1 MQLKTNA
8 PMESNKELELAW
20 KFIKDTNVSMF
31 LTGKAGTGKTTFLKK
46 LRAEMPK
53 RMVVVAPTGVAA
65 INAGGVTIHS
75 FFQLPIG
82 IHVPDS
88 KMKREKRY
96 FTMSKTKKSILRT
109 LDLLII
115 DEISM
120 VRSDL
125 LDAIDEMLRQHRD
138 HSKPFGGVQLL
149 MIGDL
154 HQLAPVANDQEWDIL
169 KDYYDTQY
177 FFGSKALQ
185 QVRYVTIE
193 LKKIY
198 RQEDDHFIRL
208 LSNIRDGH
216 LDHTTINALNQ
227 RYIPNFQPPAQDEYI
242 RLTTHNYR
250 ADQYNQQQLSMLPGM
265 SRIFECVVEGTFPEN
280 SFPAAKSLEL
290 KLGTQVMFIRND
302 SGGER
307 YFNGKIGKV
316 VGFGDNRILV
326 QGNNDPQPIS
336 VEMAEW
342 ENTEYEIDEK
352 SKNIQE
358 KVIGHFR
365 QFPLRLAW
373 SITVHKSQ
381 GLTFDHAI
389 LDINYSFAPGQVYV
403 ALSRCRSLEGLVLSN
418 PLYVKSLATDKAV
431 VEFIDKELSSAEN
444 TYSQF
449 EELKTAYF
457 HSLLDEQFG
466 FSKLVSCVNDTTRV
480 FNEFLFRKYADLAK
494 AWMEISR
501 DIETKLTGVAKKFR
515 QQYVRLLSQN
525 GEKLEDAHLQE
536 RIRKAADY
544 FNTYLCSH
552 LTGLVNRSRNLEIG
566 NKQTLKRYENSFE
579 RLVLELRLKC
589 YTLAQLAHHDF
600 SVNAFLHDKALAV
613 LPEEEFV
620 KKSRSRSRSNT
631 ASQKPE
637 KKKREPKGTTQR
649 VSLEMFRSGMN
660 YNEIAAERML
670 VPSTIFGHLRS
681 FVETGDLK
689 WEDIIIQEHITFV
702 KKLFEREG
710 TPDNISD
717 YNKLLPK
724 DICPNEYY
732 HIAKMLLGED

>member
-1 MQLKTNA
+1 
-8 PMESNKELELAW
+8 METNKELELAW
-20 KFIKDTNVSMF
+20 KFIEDTNVSVF

-82 IHVPDS
+82 IHVPGS
-88 KMKREKRY
+88 KVKTEKRY
-96 FTMSKTKKSILRT
+96 YTMSKTKKSIMRT

-125 LDAIDEMLRQHRD
+125 LDAIDDMLRQHRD

-154 HQLAPVANDQEWDIL
+154 HQLAPVATDQEWNVL

-185 QVRYVTIE
+185 QVHYVTIE
-193 LKKIY
+193 LKRIY
-198 RQEDDHFIRL
+198 RQEDDHFIQL

-216 LDHTTINALNQ
+216 LDPATINELNK
-227 RYIPNFQPPAQDEYI
+227 RFIPNFQPSDQEEYI

-250 ADQYNQQQLSMLPGM
+250 ADQYNMQQLQQLPGRPHLYQ
-265 SRIFECVVEGTFPEN
+265 SRVEGTFPEN
-280 SFPAAKSLEL
+280 SYPASPVLEL

-302 SGGER
+302 NTGNR

-316 VGFGDNRILV
+316 VGFGDDHIYV
-326 QGNNDPQPIS
+326 QGHDDPQPIK
-336 VEMAEW
+336 VEQAEW
-342 ENTEYEIDEK
+342 ENTEYEIDPK
-352 SKNIQE
+352 SREIQE
-358 KVIGHFR
+358 KVIGHFH
-365 QFPLRLAW
+365 QYPLRLAW

-403 ALSRCRSLEGLVLSN
+403 ALSRCRSLEGLVLAY
-418 PLYVKSLATDKAV
+418 PLYVKSLTTDEAV
-431 VEFIDKELSSAEN
+431 VEYINKELSSAES

-449 EELKTAYF
+449 EELKSAYF

-466 FSKLVSCVNDTTRV
+466 FSKLISCVYDLTRV
-480 FNEFLFRKYADLAK
+480 FNEFLYRKYDELSKSWMDLNK
-494 AWMEISR
+494 ELPI
-501 DIETKLTGVAKKFR
+501 KLGEVSKTFQ
-515 QQYVRLLSQN
+515 QQYTRILNEN
-525 GEKLEDAHLQE
+525 GQTNDDPHLQE
-536 RIRKAADY
+536 RIHKAADY
-544 FNTYLCSH
+544 FCNYLLSH
-552 LTGLVNRSRNLEIG
+552 VTPLVNRSRNLDIG
-566 NKQTLKRYENSFE
+566 NKQTAKRYENSFD

-589 YTLAQLAHHDF
+589 YTLGQLAHHNF
-600 SVNAFLHDKALAV
+600 SVNNYLHDKALAV
-613 LPEEEFV
+613 LPEEELARQG
-620 KKSRSRSRSNT
+620 RSKT
-631 ASQKPE
+631 PKTE
-637 KKKREPKGTTQR
+637 KKKRDPKGTTQR
-649 VSLEMFRSGMN
+649 TSLQMLRSGMN
-660 YNEIAAERML
+660 YNEIATARML
-670 VPSTIFGHLRS
+670 TPSTIFGHLRG
-681 FVETGDLK
+681 FVQTGELK
-689 WEDIIIQEHITFV
+689 WDEIVIPAHIEYV

-710 TPDNISD
+710 KPANISD
-717 YNKLLPK
+717 YNRLLPQE
-724 DICPNEYY
+724 ICSSEYY
-732 HIAKMLLGED
+732 QIAKMLLNID